1 MTGHVFAL
9 NVGPIALLSEIHCS
23 KIQILGFFFCFF
35 NLFLFYILLAFFFFN
50 FSKISSSHPC

>member
-23 KIQILGFFFCFF
+23 KIQILGFFFVFF
-35 NLFLFYILLAFFFFN
+35 NLFLFYILLAIFFFF
-50 FSKISSSHPC
+50 

>member
-23 KIQILGFFFCFF
+23 KIQILGFFFVFF
-35 NLFLFYILLAFFFFN
+35 NLFLFYILLAIFFL
-50 FSKISSSHPC
+50 ISAK